1 MVLTAY
7 GSLPRGREQ
16 CISYICDSASERA
29 PFEGIY
35 YCFDAV
41 YIQLPLLHDLC
52 DNNLKRIMY
61 YVFVPWK
68 TILALD
74 SGEFHG
80 LVMFFFWQA
89 TLGELQDKQIEFG
102 VADIQ
107 LGLTTLEEVFL
118 NIARQDRVGNCYS

>member
-1 MVLTAY
+1 
-7 GSLPRGREQ
+7 
-16 CISYICDSASERA
+16 
-29 PFEGIY
+29 
-35 YCFDAV
+35 
-41 YIQLPLLHDLC
+41 
-52 DNNLKRIMY
+52 MY